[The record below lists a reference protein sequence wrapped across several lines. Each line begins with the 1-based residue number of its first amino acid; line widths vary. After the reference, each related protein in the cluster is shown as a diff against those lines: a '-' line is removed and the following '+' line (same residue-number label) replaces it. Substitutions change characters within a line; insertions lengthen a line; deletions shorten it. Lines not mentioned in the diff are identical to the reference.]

1 MAAGMERPA
10 TTDASHDPILTGPL
24 WPVFFRYALPSVAGL
39 LAITTAVIVDGFFIG
54 NFVGADALA
63 AITLLIPWFTFL
75 FGIALA
81 LAIGGTVRAG
91 RYLGEGRPDAASAIY
106 SKCLLATLCIA
117 LVVAGVSLVA
127 QEPLYRL
134 LGASPALFPLMA
146 EYFQVIAWVMVMQL
160 VTMVFYYFIRVDGF
174 PILATTALIVGSVT
188 NILLDALLVGYMD
201 MGLQGAALATGA
213 AQVLQLSVQ
222 LLYLTR
228 PGRKLVFRLRQTDWA
243 EVLKALANGVSEW
256 INEVSIGVVMLLIN
270 WLLMR
275 EQGVDGVAAFTV
287 VNYLVFLSLMVFY
300 GISDAMHVLL
310 SHNLG
315 AGNPDRIRRFM
326 GCALTVILGLGIVL
340 VLGVWF
346 HGGTLVRLFLDA
358 SADSTTAVMADRFLG
373 ILWPLFLINGVNVLL
388 SVYLT
393 AMHRPLPSA
402 MVALSRSLVLP
413 GLLLVLIST
422 LAPDWPLLVALPLA
436 EWLTFG
442 LALTLFLQASPHRLI
457 PSPHRNDS
465 AATTQAADG
474 CH

>member
-1 MAAGMERPA
+1 MAAAMDRPPA
-10 TTDASHDPILTGPL
+10 DTTTTDPILTGPL

-54 NFVGADALA
+54 NFVGANALA
-63 AITLLIPWFTFL
+63 AITLLIPWFTFM

-91 RYLGEGRPDAASAIY
+91 RYLGEGNPAAASAIY
-106 SKCLLATLCIA
+106 SKCLLATLAIA
-117 LVVAGVSLVA
+117 VSIAGISLLF

-134 LGASPALFPLMA
+134 LGASPPLFPLMA
-146 EYFQVIAWVMVMQL
+146 EYFHIIAGVMICQL

-174 PILATTALIVGSVT
+174 PFLATTALVVGAGT
-188 NILLDALLVGYMD
+188 NIVLDGVLVGYLG
-201 MGLQGAALATGA
+201 MGLAGAALGTGA
-213 AQVLQLSVQ
+213 AAFAQLGVQ

-228 PGRKLVFRLRQTDWA
+228 PGRRLVFRLRQTNWR
-243 EVLKALANGVSEW
+243 EVLHALANGVSEW
-256 INEVSIGVVMLLIN
+256 INEVSVGVVMLLIN

-275 EQGVDGVAAFTV
+275 DQGVEGVAAFTV
-287 VNYLVFLSLMVFY
+287 VNYLIFLSLMVFY

-315 AGNPDRIRRFM
+315 AGNPERIRRFM
-326 GCALTVILGLGIVL
+326 GCALTVILGLGVL
-340 VLGVWF
+340 LVAGVWLQ
-346 HGGTLVRLFLDA
+346 GSALVRAFLDT
-358 SADSTTAVMADRFLG
+358 SADSTTAILADRFLG

-413 GLLLVLIST
+413 GLLLVLIAT
-422 LAPDWPLLVALPLA
+422 LAPHWPLLVALPLA
-436 EWLTFG
+436 EWLTFA
-442 LALTLFLQASPHRLI
+442 LALALFMRASPHRLI
-457 PSPHRNDS
+457 HQRQGPPAPS
-465 AATTQAADG
+465 AQGADG

>member
-1 MAAGMERPA
+1 MDAA
-10 TTDASHDPILTGPL
+10 DAASAPDDPILTGPL

-54 NFVGADALA
+54 NYVGADALA

-81 LAIGGTVRAG
+81 MAIGGTVRAG
-91 RYLGEGRPDAASAIY
+91 RYLGQGNIPAASAIY
-106 SKCLLATLCIA
+106 SKCLMATLVI
-117 LVVAGVSLVA
+117 SLVITVTSLLF

-134 LGASPALFPLMA
+134 LGASPSLFPLMA
-146 EYFQVIAWVMVMQL
+146 EYFQVIAGVMVMQL

-174 PILATTALIVGSVT
+174 PILATTALIVGAGT
-188 NILLDALLVGYMD
+188 NIVLDAVLVGYLD
-201 MGLQGAALATGA
+201 QGLQGAALATGM

-228 PGRKLVFRLRQTDWA
+228 PGRRLVFGLRQTHWS
-243 EVLKALANGVSEW
+243 EVFRALANGVSEW
-256 INEVSIGVVMLLIN
+256 INEVSVGLVMLLIN

-287 VNYLVFLSLMVFY
+287 VNYLIFLSLMVFY

-315 AGNPDRIRRFM
+315 AGNPERIRRFM
-326 GCALTVILGLGIVL
+326 GCALTVILGLGVVL
-340 VLGVWF
+340 VLGVWLQ
-346 HGGTLVRLFLDA
+346 GSMLVRAFLDT
-358 SADSTTAVMADRFLG
+358 SADSTTAMLADRFLG

-413 GLLLVLIST
+413 GLLLVLIAT
-422 LAPDWPLLVALPLA
+422 LAPEWPLLVALPLA

-442 LALTLFLQASPHRLI
+442 LALALFLQARPHRLI
-457 PSPHRNDS
+457 PSPGQAGV
-465 AATTQAADG
+465 AAPAQAADG